1 MLLPVLVQQSQVT
14 PFVVLLLALAIDAA
28 FGDPRWLYRRLPHPA
43 ALLGRAVAAL
53 EHGLNRPGAGAAAR
67 RAGGVLALVTVVTLA
82 VAVAWLLAWITRS
95 FAFGWVVEAAIAST
109 LLAQR
114 GLHDH
119 VAAVARALEGQG
131 LDAGREAVAHIVGRD
146 PATLDEAAVSR
157 AAIESCAENFCDG
170 VVAPVFWYALLGLPG
185 LAAYKA
191 INTADSMVGYR
202 DPAHA
207 AFGWAAARL
216 DDLVNL
222 VPARLGAAIIAGA
235 AGLRRGDAGAA
246 FRAMV
251 RDAPHHRSPNA
262 GWPEAAMA
270 GALGLRLAGPRRYGD
285 QVVDDAWM
293 GGGRAEATAA
303 DIDAALGLLVAAC
316 AFLWALLAALAVV
329 HRLG

>member
-1 MLLPVLVQQSQVT
+1 MLSILSQPGEVT
-14 PFVVLLLALAIDAA
+14 PFAVVLLALAIDAA
-28 FGDPRWLYRRLPHPA
+28 IGDPRWLYRRLPHPA
-43 ALLGRAVAAL
+43 ALLGRVVAAL
-53 EHGLNRPGAGAAAR
+53 ERALNRPAMGTGAR
-67 RAGGVLALVTVVTLA
+67 RAGGVFTIVAVVACAGT
-82 VAVAWLLAWITRS
+82 VAWLLASITRS
-95 FAFGWVVEAAIAST
+95 FAFGWVVEAALAST

-114 GLHDH
+114 GLYDH

-131 LDAGREAVAHIVGRD
+131 LAAGRQAVAHIVGRD

-191 INTADSMVGYR
+191 INTADSMVGHR

-222 VPARLGAAIIAGA
+222 VPARLGAALIALA
-235 AGLRRGDAGAA
+235 AAPRRGDLHAA
-246 FRAMV
+246 FGAMV

-285 QVVDDAWM
+285 RVVDDAWM
-293 GGGRAEATAA
+293 GDGRAVATPA
-303 DIDAALGLLVAAC
+303 DIRAALGLLVAAC
-316 AFLWALLAALAVV
+316 ALLWALLAALAVV
-329 HRLG
+329 HQLG